1 MNNEKSNFWKMVVA
15 VSVIVAAGGWTFLRA
30 RNLAPG
36 AVANNGQTEEF
47 QRPSPEEIRANMKA
61 AAAYAGLS
69 TTQTQALEKGMEEMR
84 QRMADRERGRGDADT
99 TRPQMRRPEGAP
111 GAQAGAGPPNPGQW
125 RGQGGGGMMMGGGP
139 MMGGADLTGE
149 QRQKMREFMQVERGK
164 REQKIKSALTP
175 QEYDRYQQRQQESR
189 GNRGRGGA
197 GGRGGQTGGNTGR

>member
-15 VSVIVAAGGWTFLRA
+15 VSVIVAAGGWIFLRA
-30 RNLAPG
+30 RSLAPG

-99 TRPQMRRPEGAP
+99 TRPQMRRPDGAP
-111 GAQAGAGPPNPGQW
+111 GAQA
-125 RGQGGGGMMMGGGP
+125 
-139 MMGGADLTGE
+139 GADLTGE
-149 QRQKMREFMQVERGK
+149 QRQKMREFMQAERSK

-189 GNRGRGGA
+189 GNRGRGG